1 MNPKRRRS
9 ASRTRRTPASRRRRD
24 PRRELREFADG
35 LQQRHY
41 DVLGL
46 ALIAAGVYLAFVL
59 YMGWDGGRVGG
70 WTQSALENA
79 AGRVAYVVPIALTA
93 WGGALIARPLL
104 RADGAQCRRDPG
116 ARRAPARVRSRD
128 GRARAGARPNRHD
141 FFEQR
146 FMVEHG
152 GAVGEALYWA
162 STTLFSASGPTSSRC

>member
-93 WGGALIARPLL
+93 WGGALVFVGWLVVLL
-104 RADGAQCRRDPG
+104 TAAAVLIKRRD
-116 ARRAPARVRSRD
+116 A
-128 GRARAGARPNRHD
+128 
-141 FFEQR
+141 
-146 FMVEHG
+146 
-152 GAVGEALYWA
+152 
-162 STTLFSASGPTSSRC
+162 